1 VLEIEFVNR
10 CGRDRPDIVEKITS
24 GCSRL
29 IDADGVAKSL
39 LKGVRDR
46 HPQNLPDG
54 YQLRDNDGN
63 VVLRSWE
70 TQC

>member
-1 VLEIEFVNR
+1 MIE
-10 CGRDRPDIVEKITS
+10 KMTS

-29 IDADGVAKSL
+29 IDADAIAKSL

-46 HPQNLPDG
+46 HPQNPPDG

-70 TQC
+70 PQH